1 MDNSKHIIFL
11 KMAKEL
17 KSFSKCEKVHVGCII
32 VNNNRIITTGVNG
45 SASGHENCCDK
56 FHNIYNNLSA
66 FSHIPYYQTY
76 SEYKQSD
83 VFLKE
88 HSI

>member
-56 FHNIYNNLSA
+56 FYN
-66 FSHIPYYQTY
+66 
-76 SEYKQSD
+76 D
-83 VFLKE
+83 
-88 HSI
+88 